1 MSKKAKFL
9 TLFFIVLTIV
19 FVYVLSLISDGDLLR
34 KRFKTIST
42 VQPFSFTNQNG
53 QVITQ
58 KNLEG
63 KVVLVEFFFTTCKT
77 ICPVMNKKVQSIY
90 DLYKNEP
97 DFLIVSHTSDP
108 KNDNVA
114 QLKHY
119 ADSIGADG
127 KNWWF
132 LTGRKDSLYYAA
144 RKSYA
149 LDDQNSI
156 VNDPE
161 SDFIHTQLLALVNK
175 NGEIKK
181 KVYDSDKKEE
191 MEELKEDIKKA
202 LAE

>member
-9 TLFFIVLTIV
+9 TLFFIILTIV

-53 QVITQ
+53 QIITQ

-63 KVVLVEFFFTTCKT
+63 KVVLVEFFFTTCQT
-77 ICPVMNKKVQSIY
+77 ICPIMNKKVKSIY

-108 KNDNVA
+108 KNDQVA
-114 QLKHY
+114 QLKRY

-149 LDDQNSI
+149 LDDQHST